1 MKEIEATLEATLNTR
16 FLELETL
23 ESFLGIAWG
32 FFVFA
37 VSVLEL
43 ELYVLHR
50 PWTPTSNGTSFAYS
64 VYNGTDL
71 SQGLGGS
78 DLQGGSGARMHI

>member
-1 MKEIEATLEATLNTR
+1 M
-16 FLELETL
+16 
-23 ESFLGIAWG
+23 G
-32 FFVFA
+32 FFLFA

-71 SQGLGGS
+71 LKASVAPICKGIQDQECTYERIFKMVAAITPSSLAFHMWTR
-78 DLQGGSGARMHI
+78 QIM